1 MAQFLYIAVYY
12 VHINVDKRQHKRAN
26 GTAKKGK
33 VAHNMMCKV
42 AKVIIILFQN
52 ASKDVGLLEGSEQSQ
67 D

>member
-1 MAQFLYIAVYY
+1 MAHFCTVYY
-12 VHINVDKRQHKRAN
+12 IHINVDERQHKRAS

-33 VAHNMMCKV
+33 VAHNMMYKV
-42 AKVIIILFQN
+42 AKLIIILFQN